1 MKFIII
7 LSVGFMSYAVQS
19 KVIATY
25 RYTKAPKAV
34 TKQVTLKEAK
44 LAYTAVKR
52 ETFQPPS
59 KKQFFN
65 DFLRFKMAVE
75 VAYHEPAL
83 VKGPQINNMIV
94 SLPLRVSFEQDLY
107 TALAELKLQKQLKVL
122 GEKSA
127 KLPSKTL
134 KSLYA
139 KDPEFSYNYIAV
151 NHPLNPTS
159 GQINEAKTRA
169 QKVYRQVVS
178 SKKPFGELVVLH
190 SDDKVLGA
198 LELNRSRAV
207 ILPVVY
213 SQLKKMKPGQISK
226 PLRVPTGYN
235 IIKLIRRVP
244 FKEANV
250 QSIRLDYFNEE
261 RTRISLKYFNG
272 LKKLFTVKMVN
283 EKLIQSL

>member
-1 MKFIII
+1 MKFLFI
-7 LSVGFMSYAVQS
+7 LPMAFMSYAVQG

-25 RYTKAPKAV
+25 RYAKAPKAV
-34 TKQVTLKEAK
+34 TKQVTLEEAK
-44 LAYTAVKR
+44 LAYAAVKR

-59 KKQFFN
+59 QRQFFN

-83 VKGPQINNMIV
+83 IKTPQINNMIT

-107 TALAELKLQKQLKVL
+107 TALAELKLQKQLKAL
-122 GEKSA
+122 GEKSS
-127 KLPSKTL
+127 KLPTKTL

-139 KDPEFSYNYIAV
+139 KDPEFVYNYIAI

-159 GQINEAKTRA
+159 AQINEARTRA
-169 QKVYRQVVS
+169 QQVYKQVAS

-190 SDDKVLGA
+190 SDDKVLGT
-198 LELNRSRAV
+198 LEVNRSRAV
-207 ILPVVY
+207 ILPPVY
-213 SQLKKMKPGQISK
+213 SQLKRIKPGQISK
-226 PLRVPTGYN
+226 PFRVPTGYN
-235 IIKLIRRVP
+235 IVKLIRRVP

-261 RTRISLKYFNG
+261 RTRISLRYFNG
-272 LKKLFTVKMVN
+272 LKKHFAVKMVN